1 MTISDKHIRFLQ
13 NQGKESS
20 LKEKINNNSNRN
32 QNHSGNDSELVAIWL
47 GTRFMDF
54 GDLELRMVQEYICQM
69 KKKYLLKKNCKKQS
83 RSWDCIRGTAGLDRA
98 DYLSLET
105 ESLSA
110 LRGRGRLSSEALLSD
125 APSPRIHLQ
134 IAVCEPEP
142 ALPQSLTFPWRVQ
155 QLYQQNLSLRVGKD
169 FSPLLPFLFFSSP
182 LNQKLWMKANQREL
196 APPPRFLRFPAVQS

>member
-1 MTISDKHIRFLQ
+1 MTISDKKIKYLE

-20 LKEKINNNSNRN
+20 LKAKININSNRN
-32 QNHSGNDSELVAIWL
+32 QNHSGNDSDLVAIWL

-54 GDLELRMVQEYICQM
+54 GDLELRMVQGYICQM
-69 KKKYLLKKNCKKQS
+69 KKKYLLKKNCEKQS
-83 RSWDCIRGTAGLDRA
+83 RSWDCIADTAGLDRA

-134 IAVCEPEP
+134 IAVCEQKP
-142 ALPQSLTFPWRVQ
+142 ALPQSLTFPWRVL
-155 QLYQQNLSLRVGKD
+155 QLYQQNLSLRVRKGF
-169 FSPLLPFLFFSSP
+169 FSPSFLFFSFFSP
-182 LNQKLWMKANQREL
+182 LNQKHWMKANQREL
-196 APPPRFLRFPAVQS
+196 APRFLRFPAVQS